1 MAKDIQV
8 DGKTIS
14 IKMDISIDSRL
25 ESQKFKF
32 FFLSM
37 MNQLYKILN
46 FRSKQEKIER
56 PDRDSGGSTPGS
68 NKLDPENFMPI
79 PELDKERIERPDRDS
94 GSSTQMPSPG
104 SNKPDSENFMP
115 IPEPD
120 QEKIEQADRGSGG
133 PTTGSKK
140 PDPENFI
147 SIKESDKEK
156 IERADRDPGVTIQMP
171 TSGFNKLD
179 AIVTSENSTKFILK
193 KFERKNSFK
202 QKILNYLVYNIYS
215 VDIN

>member
-1 MAKDIQV
+1 
-8 DGKTIS
+8 
-14 IKMDISIDSRL
+14 
-25 ESQKFKF
+25 
-32 FFLSM
+32 
-37 MNQLYKILN
+37 
-46 FRSKQEKIER
+46 
-56 PDRDSGGSTPGS
+56 
-68 NKLDPENFMPI
+68 MPI

-147 SIKESDKEK
+147 
-156 IERADRDPGVTIQMP
+156 
-171 TSGFNKLD
+171 
-179 AIVTSENSTKFILK
+179 
-193 KFERKNSFK
+193 
-202 QKILNYLVYNIYS
+202 
-215 VDIN
+215 